1 MMLAFLIRVLA
12 RATPLTRLLLLV
24 AQQHY
29 LIRRTV
35 AALIHAVRGCI
46 CFHFVQFEL
55 MIIRQ
60 TASTK
65 QPPQIRFH
73 GVVRN
78 NVRAIAVGVSA
89 EDVPSVAFRTFHAS
103 MESVR
108 HVVSRRIIA

>member
-1 MMLAFLIRVLA
+1 MMLAFLFRVLA

-35 AALIHAVRGCI
+35 AALIHAVPGCI
-46 CFHFVQFEL
+46 CFHFVQYEL

-78 NVRAIAVGVSA
+78 NVRSSAARISADAVRRVG
-89 EDVPSVAFRTFHAS
+89 FRTLDAA
-103 MESVR
+103 M
-108 HVVSRRIIA
+108 AP

>member
-1 MMLAFLIRVLA
+1 VVA

-46 CFHFVQFEL
+46 CFQFVQFEL

-60 TASTK
+60 TANTK
-65 QPPQIRFH
+65 QPPQNL
-73 GVVRN
+73 GCGLEGKCL
-78 NVRAIAVGVSA
+78 AVAG
-89 EDVPSVAFRTFHAS
+89 R
-103 MESVR
+103 
-108 HVVSRRIIA
+108 SRRCWMEKREFELRWRPRPAMLANCPCNGLER